1 MKNFLSLVLFC
12 ILTQTIAQNT
22 IRVIGHRGCRGVM
35 PENTISGFQRAF
47 EDGADG
53 IEWDVVVNGEGKL
66 VVSHEPYFHNDFC
79 VNMHFYVFP
88 IWPAAFIITQMVRI
102 ALLPVAKDLK

>member
-1 MKNFLSLVLFC
+1 MKNFLSLLFLC
-12 ILTQTIAQNT
+12 ILTQIIAQNT

-66 VVSHEPYFHNDFC
+66 VVSHEPYFHKDFC
-79 VNMHFYVFP
+79 LEKTAKQLQTRKN
-88 IWPAAFIITQMVRI
+88 ITSI
-102 ALLPVAKDLK
+102 K